1 MIKSIIIRLILI
13 LCPFA
18 AMSQETKI
26 QLTENVTV
34 VFPEKP
40 ISRNMQDVGVQ
51 HTLKLADSTAN
62 FYALATN
69 LEKSSGMT
77 ADVLEAAQQES
88 AFWQQLEQSFVAQVS
103 SDASVLSSEVKQIS
117 GRQVLHLIISGT
129 RNGKKLEITVYI
141 FIDGVH
147 TVNIVH
153 QKRAEEASADL
164 KNKYF
169 ASLQIGSK

>member
-1 MIKSIIIRLILI
+1 MSMSIIIRLVLI

-18 AMSQETKI
+18 VMSQETKI
-26 QLTENVTV
+26 QLTDKVSV

-40 ISRNMQDVGVQ
+40 ATHNMQDIGVQ
-51 HTLKLADSTAN
+51 HTLKLSDSTAN

-88 AFWQQLEQSFVAQVS
+88 AFWEQLEKSFVAQVS
-103 SDASVLSSEVKQIS
+103 SDASVLSSEVKQIN
-117 GRQVLHLIISGT
+117 GKQVLHLIVNGT

-141 FIDGVH
+141 FIDDVY
-147 TVNIVH
+147 TVNIVY
-153 QKRAEEASADL
+153 QKRSEDASADL

-169 ASLQIGSK
+169 DSLSIEK

>member
-1 MIKSIIIRLILI
+1 MSIIIRLVLI
-13 LCPFA
+13 LCPFVV
-18 AMSQETKI
+18 MSQETKI
-26 QLTENVTV
+26 QLTDKVSV

-40 ISRNMQDVGVQ
+40 ATRNMQDIGVQ
-51 HTLKLADSTAN
+51 HTLKLSDSTAN

-88 AFWQQLEQSFVAQVS
+88 AFWEQLEKSFVAQVS
-103 SDASVLSSEVKQIS
+103 NDASVLSSEIKQIS

-129 RNGKKLEITVYI
+129 RNGKKLEITSYI
-141 FIDGVH
+141 FIDGVY

-153 QKRAEEASADL
+153 QKRSEDASADL

-169 ASLQIGSK
+169 DSLNIEK

>member
-1 MIKSIIIRLILI
+1 MIIRLIFI
-13 LCPFA
+13 FCPFA
-18 AMSQETKI
+18 VMSQETKV
-26 QLTENVTV
+26 QLTESVSI
-34 VFPEKP
+34 VFSEKP
-40 ISRNMQDVGVQ
+40 TTRNMQDIGVQ

-103 SDASVLSSEVKQIS
+103 NDASVLSSEIKEVS
-117 GRQVLHLIISGT
+117 GRKVLHLIISGT

-141 FIDGVH
+141 FIDGVY
-147 TVNIVH
+147 TINIVH
-153 QKRAEEASADL
+153 QKRSDDASADL
-164 KNKYF
+164 KSKYF
-169 ASLQIGSK
+169 GSLLIGNK

>member
-1 MIKSIIIRLILI
+1 MSKTIIIGLILFFS
-13 LCPFA
+13 PFA
-18 AMSQETKI
+18 VMSQETKI
-26 QLTENVTV
+26 QLTDKVSV

-40 ISRNMQDVGVQ
+40 ATRNMQDIGVQ

-62 FYALATN
+62 FYAMATN
-69 LEKSSGMT
+69 LEKTSGMK
-77 ADVLEAAQQES
+77 ADVLEAAQQEP

-103 SDASVLSSEVKQIS
+103 SDASVLSSEVKQIN
-117 GRQVLHLIISGT
+117 GKQVLHLIISGT

-141 FIDGVH
+141 FIDGVY

-153 QKRAEEASADL
+153 QKRSEDASADL

-169 ASLQIGSK
+169 GSLNIEK

>member
-1 MIKSIIIRLILI
+1 MSKSIIIRLTLI
-13 LCPFA
+13 LCPFIV
-18 AMSQETKI
+18 MSQETKI
-26 QLTENVTV
+26 QLTDKVSV

-40 ISRNMQDVGVQ
+40 STRNMQDIGVQ

-88 AFWQQLEQSFVAQVS
+88 AFWEQLEKSFVAQVS
-103 SDASVLSSEVKQIS
+103 NDASVLSSEIKQIS

-129 RNGKKLEITVYI
+129 RNGNKLEITSYI
-141 FIDGVH
+141 FIDGVY

-153 QKRAEEASADL
+153 QKRSEDASADL

-169 ASLQIGSK
+169 DSLNIEK

>member
-1 MIKSIIIRLILI
+1 
-13 LCPFA
+13 
-18 AMSQETKI
+18 
-26 QLTENVTV
+26 
-34 VFPEKP
+34 
-40 ISRNMQDVGVQ
+40 
-51 HTLKLADSTAN
+51 
-62 FYALATN
+62 
-69 LEKSSGMT
+69 
-77 ADVLEAAQQES
+77 
-88 AFWQQLEQSFVAQVS
+88 
-103 SDASVLSSEVKQIS
+103 SSEVKQIS

>member
-1 MIKSIIIRLILI
+1 MSIIIRLVLI

-18 AMSQETKI
+18 VMSQETKI
-26 QLTENVTV
+26 QLTDKVSV

-40 ISRNMQDVGVQ
+40 ATRNMQDIGVQ

-88 AFWQQLEQSFVAQVS
+88 AFWEQLEKSFVAQVS
-103 SDASVLSSEVKQIS
+103 NDASVLSSEIKQIS

-129 RNGKKLEITVYI
+129 RNGKKLEITSYI
-141 FIDGVH
+141 FIDGVY

-153 QKRAEEASADL
+153 QKRSEDASADL

-169 ASLQIGSK
+169 DSLNIEK

>member
-1 MIKSIIIRLILI
+1 MSKSIIIRLILI

-18 AMSQETKI
+18 VMSQETKI
-26 QLTENVTV
+26 QLTEKVSV

-40 ISRNMQDVGVQ
+40 ATRNMQDIGVQ
-51 HTLKLADSTAN
+51 YTLKLADSSAN

-69 LEKSSGMT
+69 LEKSSDMT
-77 ADVLEAAQQES
+77 ADVIEAAQQES
-88 AFWQQLEQSFVAQVS
+88 AFWEQLEQSFVSQVS
-103 SDASVLSSEVKQIS
+103 NDASVLSSEVKQIN
-117 GRQVLHLIISGT
+117 GRQVLHLVISGT

-141 FIDGVH
+141 FIDGVY

-153 QKRAEEASADL
+153 QKRSEEASADL

-169 ASLQIGSK
+169 ASLQIVNK

>member
-1 MIKSIIIRLILI
+1 MRKSIIIRLVFI

-18 AMSQETKI
+18 VMSQETKI
-26 QLTENVTV
+26 QLTEKVSV

-40 ISRNMQDVGVQ
+40 ATRNMQDIGVQ
-51 HTLKLADSTAN
+51 YTLKLADSSAN

-69 LEKSSGMT
+69 LEKSNGMK
-77 ADVLEAAQQES
+77 ADVLEAAQQEP

-103 SDASVLSSEVKQIS
+103 SDASVLSSEIKQMN
-117 GRQVLHLIISGT
+117 GKQVLHLIINGT

-141 FIDGVH
+141 FIDGVY
-147 TVNIVH
+147 TVNIVY
-153 QKRAEEASADL
+153 QKRSEDASVDL

-169 ASLQIGSK
+169 ESLQIGS

>member
-1 MIKSIIIRLILI
+1 MSMSIFIRLVLI

-18 AMSQETKI
+18 VMSQETKI
-26 QLTENVTV
+26 QLTDKVSV

-40 ISRNMQDVGVQ
+40 LTRNMQEVGVQ

-103 SDASVLSSEVKQIS
+103 NDASVLSSEIKQIS

-129 RNGKKLEITVYI
+129 RNGKKLEITSYI
-141 FIDGVH
+141 FIDGVY

-153 QKRAEEASADL
+153 QKRSEDASADL

-169 ASLQIGSK
+169 DSLNIEK